1 MKLRYTMFT
10 KGNEIKELRF
20 YGKVIQAVYSG
31 VKVIWEA
38 IRSCFGAGFWA
49 NDKPWVN
56 DEGWKN

>member
-1 MKLRYTMFT
+1 MFT